1 MIKKIGDYYALI
13 VVDWNYRTLIV
24 VRRGKHWR
32 VPEQSYH
39 SLGQQTISLDIP
51 IQKPIK
57 LNILEGAEGRKGAPQ
72 LPGDSNDGKR
82 QYINERDLLFASFR
96 PMTLLEH
103 GIEIVTP
110 IIIIG
115 RDTFILL

>member
-1 MIKKIGDYYALI
+1 M
-13 VVDWNYRTLIV
+13 
-24 VRRGKHWR
+24 
-32 VPEQSYH
+32 
-39 SLGQQTISLDIP
+39 
-51 IQKPIK
+51 
-57 LNILEGAEGRKGAPQ
+57 
-72 LPGDSNDGKR
+72 LPRLAGDSNDGKR

-103 GIEIVTP
+103 GIEVVTP